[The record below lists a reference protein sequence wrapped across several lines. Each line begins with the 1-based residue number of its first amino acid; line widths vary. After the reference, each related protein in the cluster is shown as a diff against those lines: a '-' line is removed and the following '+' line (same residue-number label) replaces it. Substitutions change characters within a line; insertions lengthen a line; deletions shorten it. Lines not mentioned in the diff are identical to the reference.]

1 MEEVTEILK
10 REFSVVGIA
19 GEKLLGCFVTRGY
32 QKRSKQKMYKTI
44 VRPAML
50 YGMETVAM
58 TKRQGRKME
67 LAEMIMLRFSLGVT
81 RMSRFRNEEIR
92 ERLGVTE
99 LEAKLREAR
108 LRWMGHVYRREDN
121 CVGKRVERL
130 VIGRKKRGRP
140 KRRWCDNIWEDL
152 RVIDAQEED
161 AMNRA
166 SWRKKI
172 RTGEST

>member
-1 MEEVTEILK
+1 MK
-10 REFSVVGIA
+10 
-19 GEKLLGCFVTRGY
+19 
-32 QKRSKQKMYKTI
+32 
-44 VRPAML
+44 
-50 YGMETVAM
+50 
-58 TKRQGRKME
+58 
-67 LAEMIMLRFSLGVT
+67 MLRFSLGVT
-81 RMSRFRNEEIR
+81 RVKRLRNEEIR

-121 CVGKRVERL
+121 YVVKRVERL
-130 VIGRKKRGRP
+130 VIGRKKRGRL
-140 KRRWCDNIWEDL
+140 KRRWRDNIREDL

-172 RTGEST
+172 RTGEPT

>member
-1 MEEVTEILK
+1 MLCDK
-10 REFSVVGIA
+10 RVP
-19 GEKLLGCFVTRGY
+19 EKVKG
-32 QKRSKQKMYKTI
+32 KMYKTI
-44 VRPAML
+44 VRSAML

-58 TKRQGRKME
+58 TKRQERKME
-67 LAEMIMLRFSLGVT
+67 VAEMKMLRFSLGMT
-81 RMSRFRNEEIR
+81 RVNRLRNEEIR

-108 LRWMGHVYRREDN
+108 LRWMGHVHRREDN
-121 CVGKRVERL
+121 YVGKR

-140 KRRWCDNIWEDL
+140 KRRWRDNIQEDL
-152 RVIDAQEED
+152 RVIDAQEKD

-172 RTGEST
+172 RTGDPT